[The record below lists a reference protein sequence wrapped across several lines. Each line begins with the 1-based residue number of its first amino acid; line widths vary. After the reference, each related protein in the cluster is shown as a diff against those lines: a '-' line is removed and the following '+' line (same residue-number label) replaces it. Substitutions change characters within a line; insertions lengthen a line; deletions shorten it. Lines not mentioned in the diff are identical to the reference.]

1 MSCKLQSPQI
11 PAQKSHS
18 AHAARDQYCHTPVV
32 QKEQNWEWR
41 EGEAEAKNTMGR
53 GRDLPVCINHQLQSW
68 MKRPRGENPQAEGKL
83 TMLHCTV
90 ANPSSLSCLGLSHS
104 KCVAACLQVA
114 QCCEPTGGMLC
125 LHVGTSLLGEVN
137 KPACLN
143 MSDGPQL

>member
-1 MSCKLQSPQI
+1 MEGRKSRG
-11 PAQKSHS
+11 QKH
-18 AHAARDQYCHTPVV
+18 Y
-32 QKEQNWEWR
+32 
-41 EGEAEAKNTMGR
+41 GERQG
-53 GRDLPVCINHQLQSW
+53 PVCMYLQSW

-90 ANPSSLSCLGLSHS
+90 ANPSSLNCLGLSHS

-114 QCCEPTGGMLC
+114 QCCEPAGGMLC